1 MILLLCHMI
10 AHMWYGD
17 EIHDANTN
25 EDLHNPERTR
35 RVGNCQ
41 NSDHSLSLQC
51 KCYERALLELNSE
64 NWLMV
69 YSLWF
74 KDVSIPWFLFYT
86 RDSDILLAGFLEE
99 FGLGVQQEFLEAND
113 LTSNWCNWYTSSL
126 STWNFQCATYTT
138 NAVLLLWTPAA
149 FLTFFIPS
157 WFSTS
162 NFWPIILKFQAVFVL
177 LLLIPVLFPLI
188 PPTHLTYT
196 CTYLAI
202 YCGVGRS
209 SQGGWTLQPSYI
221 CRGTRACQDPG

>member
-1 MILLLCHMI
+1 MCSY
-10 AHMWYGD
+10 A
-17 EIHDANTN
+17 
-25 EDLHNPERTR
+25 P
-35 RVGNCQ
+35 V
-41 NSDHSLSLQC
+41 
-51 KCYERALLELNSE
+51 LELNSE

-209 SQGGWTLQPSYI
+209 SQGSWTLQPSYI